1 MATVGSASRVDGVDL
16 QLMVNASAFARP
28 QAGTATARTTDAE
41 PDTRISSAGKLR
53 SATSAVLDAAAQ
65 LNKSQTWQATKA
77 TSNNEALVQAVSD
90 KAAPGDYAISV
101 DALATAQTTTS
112 ASFSSLSTV
121 VGIGTLDLQ
130 LGTWNSSTST
140 FATNPNWPKASVTFG
155 PKDTSLEHIRDKI
168 NAAGVG
174 VIATVVSDATGSRL
188 VLRSTSTGSGNGFKV
203 EAEPTNKGD
212 DKAAQTLAAMG
223 FNPAQVSGGA
233 ALTQPGQDARIKID
247 GREVQSGQNLIEDE
261 PTGLTLRLNGQEGG
275 SATIH
280 VETDTQAMAKD
291 IQSFA
296 HAYNNMVSQLAQSDQ
311 SPDDS
316 SVLDARA
323 IQQSMQEAFSSKGKT
338 LTPSGSQFKDI
349 GMQLAPD
356 GLLSIDT
363 ARLNQSLEQDPGKV
377 EQLFDAAGGKEQASG
392 IAARL
397 LALSGRQAES
407 SEQTSANGPGAQQR
421 SETAST
427 AGTLYRQRLLE
438 QYAASSTHEDENAMS
453 ANEA

>member
-28 QAGTATARTTDAE
+28 QAGAATARATDAE

-101 DALATAQTTTS
+101 DAIATAQTTTS

-188 VLRSTSTGSGNGFKV
+188 VLRSTSTGSANGFKA
-203 EAEPTNKGD
+203 EAEPASKGD
-212 DKAAQTLAAMG
+212 EQAAQTLAAMG

-233 ALTQPGQDARIKID
+233 ALTQSAQDAKLKID

-296 HAYNNMVSQLAQSDQ
+296 HAYNNMVSQLAQPDQ

-323 IQQSMQEAFSSKGKT
+323 IQQSMQEAFSSNGT
-338 LTPSGSQFKDI
+338 DPTPSSSPFNAI
-349 GMQLAPD
+349 GLQLGPD
-356 GLLSIDT
+356 GRLSIDS
-363 ARLNQSLEQDPGKV
+363 ARLNQALEKDPSKV
-377 EQLFDAAGGKEQASG
+377 EQLFDAAGGQDQSSG

-397 LALSGRQAES
+397 LALPGRQSAS
-407 SEQTSANGPGAQQR
+407 PEQTSTNELGAQQR

-438 QYAASSTHEDENAMS
+438 QYAASSSHEDENAMS

>member
-28 QAGTATARTTDAE
+28 QAGAATARATDAE
-41 PDTRISSAGKLR
+41 PDTRISSTGKLR

-188 VLRSTSTGSGNGFKV
+188 VLRSTSTGSANGFKA
-203 EAEPTNKGD
+203 EAEPANQGD

-223 FNPAQVSGGA
+223 FNPAQVNGSA
-233 ALTQPGQDARIKID
+233 ALTQPAQDARIKID

-275 SATIH
+275 AATIH

-296 HAYNNMVSQLAQSDQ
+296 HAYNNMVSQLTQSDQ

-323 IQQSMQEAFSSKGKT
+323 IQQSMQDAFSSKGKT

-363 ARLNQSLEQDPGKV
+363 ARLNQALEQDPGKV
-377 EQLFDAAGGKEQASG
+377 EQLFDAAGGQEQSSG

-397 LALSGRQAES
+397 LALSGRQAVS
-407 SEQTSANGPGAQQR
+407 SEQTSANEPGPRQR

-438 QYAASSTHEDENAMS
+438 QYAASSSHEDDTAMT

>member
-1 MATVGSASRVDGVDL
+1 
-16 QLMVNASAFARP
+16 MVNASAFARP
-28 QAGTATARTTDAE
+28 QAGTAAPRTADAE
-41 PDTRISSAGKLR
+41 PDTRISPAGKLR
-53 SATSAVLDAAAQ
+53 SATSAVMDAAAR

-77 TSNNEALVQAVSD
+77 TSDNEALVQAVSD

-101 DALATAQTTTS
+101 DAVATAQSTTS

-121 VGIGTLDLQ
+121 VGIGTLNLQ
-130 LGTWNSSTST
+130 LGTWNTSTST

-188 VLRSTSTGSGNGFKV
+188 VLRSTSTGSANGFKA
-203 EAEPTNKGD
+203 EAEPVNKGD
-212 DKAAQTLAAMG
+212 DQAAQTLAAMG

-233 ALTQPGQDARIKID
+233 ALTQAAQDARLKID
-247 GREVQSGQNLIEDE
+247 GREVQSAQNLIEDE
-261 PTGLTLRLNGQEGG
+261 PSGLTLRLNGQARG

-280 VETDTQAMAKD
+280 VETDTQSMAKD

-296 HAYNNMVSQLAQSDQ
+296 QAYNNMVSQLDQSDQ
-311 SPDDS
+311 SPGDS

-323 IQQSMQEAFSSKGKT
+323 IQHSMQDAFSPNSADA
-338 LTPSGSQFKDI
+338 PSSSSSLRAI
-349 GMQLAPD
+349 GLQLEAD
-356 GLLSIDT
+356 GHLSVDT
-363 ARLNQSLEQDPGKV
+363 ARLNQALEQDPRKV
-377 EQLFDAAGGKEQASG
+377 EQLFDATGGKEQSSG

-397 LALSGRQAES
+397 LALPSGQTTSTDAPSANDTSAPQQAETPS
-407 SEQTSANGPGAQQR
+407 SAGA
-421 SETAST
+421 
-427 AGTLYRQRLLE
+427 LYRQRLLE
-438 QYAASSTHEDENAMS
+438 QYVASSTHEDENAMT

>member
-28 QAGTATARTTDAE
+28 QAGAATARATDAE

-53 SATSAVLDAAAQ
+53 SATSAVMDAATQ

-77 TSNNEALVQAVSD
+77 TSDNEALVQAVSD

-101 DALATAQTTTS
+101 DAIATAQTTTS
-112 ASFSSLSTV
+112 SSFSSLSTV
-121 VGIGTLDLQ
+121 VGIGTLNLQ
-130 LGTWNSSTST
+130 LGTWNTSTST

-188 VLRSTSTGSGNGFKV
+188 VLRSTSTGSANGFKA
-203 EAEPTNKGD
+203 EAEPASKGD
-212 DKAAQTLAAMG
+212 EQAAQTLAAMG

-233 ALTQPGQDARIKID
+233 ALTQSAQDAKLKID
-247 GREVQSGQNLIEDE
+247 GREVQSAQNLIDDE
-261 PTGLTLRLNGQEGG
+261 PSGLTLRLNGEQRG
-275 SATIH
+275 SATIR
-280 VETDTQAMAKD
+280 VETDTQAMSKD

-296 HAYNNMVSQLAQSDQ
+296 QAYNNMVSQLSQTDQ
-311 SPDDS
+311 SPGDS

-323 IQQSMQEAFSSKGKT
+323 IQQSMQDAFKSTATDAMGA
-338 LTPSGSQFKDI
+338 GSRFNAI
-349 GMQLAPD
+349 GLQLGPD
-356 GLLSIDT
+356 GHLSVDT
-363 ARLNQSLEQDPGKV
+363 TRLNQALEQDPGKV
-377 EQLFDAAGGKEQASG
+377 EQLFDATGGKDQSSG
-392 IAARL
+392 IAAQL
-397 LALSGRQAES
+397 LALPFRQSAS
-407 SEQTSANGPGAQQR
+407 AEQTHANDVSAPQHAEAPSSAGA
-421 SETAST
+421 
-427 AGTLYRQRLLE
+427 LYRQRLLE
-438 QYAASSTHEDENAMS
+438 QYAASSTHEDENAMT